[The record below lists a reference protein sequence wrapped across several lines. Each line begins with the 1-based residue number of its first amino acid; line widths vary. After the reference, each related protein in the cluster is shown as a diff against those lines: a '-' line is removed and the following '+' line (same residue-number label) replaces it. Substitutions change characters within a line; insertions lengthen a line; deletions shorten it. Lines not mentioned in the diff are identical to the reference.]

1 MSHPS
6 ERLESLI
13 GKLNLNTRSFA
24 IELGYSRADSIYAIF
39 KRNSKISNTLLN
51 KISNRFPQVNKDWLL
66 TGHGT
71 MFNTTTASS
80 DDLTVTA
87 KQIFDKF
94 LPLTPDP
101 KTIINLEQTMIKVE
115 GFLNKFEQTQ
125 KEIEAIHEKIT
136 SIEFL
141 EALKLIRE
149 KKKERNGNQL
159 N

>member
-6 ERLESLI
+6 ERLSLLI
-13 GKLNLNTRSFA
+13 NTLSLNVNSFST
-24 IELGYSRADSIYAIF
+24 ECGYSSSTTIWRIINDNKKPSKPTLDKICARF
-39 KRNSKISNTLLN
+39 KN
-51 KISNRFPQVNKDWLL
+51 VNKEWLL
-66 TGHGT
+66 TGQGS
-71 MFNTTTASS
+71 MFFNKESF

-87 KQIFDKF
+87 KQVLDKL
-94 LPLTPDP
+94 LPLALP
-101 KTIINLEQTMIKVE
+101 IELIHNLEKTMIKVE
-115 GFLNKFEQTQ
+115 GFLSQFEQTQ

-149 KKKERNGNQL
+149 KKKEKNGNQL

>member
-6 ERLESLI
+6 ERLSLLI
-13 GKLNLNTRSFA
+13 NTLSLNVNSFA
-24 IELGYSRADSIYAIF
+24 TECGYSSSTTIWRIINDNKKPSKPTLDKICARF
-39 KRNSKISNTLLN
+39 KN
-51 KISNRFPQVNKDWLL
+51 VNKEWLL
-66 TGHGT
+66 TGQGS
-71 MFNTTTASS
+71 MFFNKESS

>member
-71 MFNTTTASS
+71 MFTTTTASS

-87 KQIFDKF
+87 KQILDKV
-94 LPLTPDP
+94 LPLAPP
-101 KTIINLEQTMIKVE
+101 IELIHNLEQTMIKVE
-115 GFLNKFEQTQ
+115 GFLNKFKQTQ

>member
-6 ERLESLI
+6 ERLSLLI
-13 GKLNLNTRSFA
+13 NTLSLNVNSFST
-24 IELGYSRADSIYAIF
+24 ECGYSSSTTIWRIINDNKKPSKPTLDKICARF
-39 KRNSKISNTLLN
+39 KN
-51 KISNRFPQVNKDWLL
+51 VNKEWLL
-66 TGHGT
+66 TGQGS
-71 MFNTTTASS
+71 MFFNKESF

-87 KQIFDKF
+87 KQVLDKL
-94 LPLTPDP
+94 LPLALP
-101 KTIINLEQTMIKVE
+101 IELIHNLEKTMIKVE

-149 KKKERNGNQL
+149 KKKEKNGNQL